1 VQPYARHMNYHPDK
15 HKRMLCLIA
24 RYHDGRVDA
33 CDQMPG
39 GSEPG
44 T

>member
-1 VQPYARHMNYHPDK
+1 MNYHPDK

-24 RYHDGRVDA
+24 RYHGGRVDA
-33 CDQMPG
+33 CDNMLG

-44 T
+44 SRKLLSEH